1 MLLQRISLGLFIIPS
16 VTIILCLI
24 TTIYLNI
31 LDLCN
36 PFINGC
42 YSISR
47 VGRSY
52 PAVLL
57 FKPMMTITIILMI
70 TYFFEHYRIFKKFLL
85 NKIFLNL
92 ILLSGLVSSFALLVY
107 IIFLGIE
114 GSEIWRFMRRGGI
127 FIYIISLIIS
137 QFLII
142 LTYLKIK
149 KDYQVIISS
158 KIININFYY
167 NVLLITCGIIIILL
181 IDIFSL
187 TTPWYI
193 KNIIQWNYFLLM
205 NLFFLNT
212 YFVFKNKAKLQLFFD
227 IYKLTYLPLC

>member
-1 MLLQRISLGLFIIPS
+1 MLLKRLSLGLFIIPS
-16 VTIILCLI
+16 VTIILCL
-24 TTIYLNI
+24 TTTVYLNI

-57 FKPMMTITIILMI
+57 FKPMMIITIILMI
-70 TYFFEHYRIFKKFLL
+70 AYFFEYCRIFKKFLL

-92 ILLSGLVSSFALLVY
+92 ILLSGLVSSFSLLIY
-107 IIFLGIE
+107 IIFLGVE
-114 GSEIWRFMRRGGI
+114 GSEIWRFMRKGGI

-142 LTYLKIK
+142 LIYLKIK
-149 KDYQVIISS
+149 NNYRVIVSS
-158 KIININFYY
+158 KIIDINFCYIL
-167 NVLLITCGIIIILL
+167 LLIICGIIIILFV
-181 IDIFSL
+181 DIFS
-187 TTPWYI
+187 TSTSWYV
-193 KNIIQWNYFLLM
+193 KNIIQWNYFLFM

-212 YFVFKNKAKLQLFFD
+212 YFIWKKVNN
-227 IYKLTYLPLC
+227 Y

>member
-1 MLLQRISLGLFIIPS
+1 MLLKRLNLGLFIIPS

-31 LDLCN
+31 LDFCN

-57 FKPMMTITIILMI
+57 FKPMMIITIILMI
-70 TYFFEHYRIFKKFLL
+70 AYFFEHYRIFKKFLL

-92 ILLSGLVSSFALLVY
+92 ILLSGLVSSFSLLVY
-107 IIFLGIE
+107 MIFLGVE

-137 QFLII
+137 QFLIA
-142 LTYLKIK
+142 LTYLEIK
-149 KDYQVIISS
+149 NDYQVIISS
-158 KIININFYY
+158 KIIDINFCY
-167 NVLLITCGIIIILL
+167 NVLLIISGIIIIL
-181 IDIFSL
+181 ITDIFNL
-187 TTPWYI
+187 TTSWYV

-212 YFVFKNKAKLQLFFD
+212 YFIWKKLD
-227 IYKLTYLPLC
+227 K

>member
-16 VTIILCLI
+16 VTIFLCLGMA
-24 TTIYLNI
+24 TYLNI
-31 LDLCN
+31 LEICN
-36 PFINGC
+36 PFISGC
-42 YSISR
+42 YSVSR

-52 PAVLL
+52 PAILI
-57 FKPMMTITIILMI
+57 FKPMMVITIVLMI
-70 TYFFEHYRIFKKFLL
+70 IYFFEHYRIFKKFLI
-85 NKIFLNL
+85 NKIYLNL
-92 ILLSGLVSSFALLVY
+92 ILLSGLISSFALFIY

-137 QFLII
+137 QFLIV
-142 LTYLKIK
+142 LSYLKIK
-149 KDYQVIISS
+149 NDYKVIISS
-158 KIININFYY
+158 KIININFYFIF
-167 NVLLITCGIIIILL
+167 LLIIFGIILILL

-187 TTPWYI
+187 TSPWYI

-212 YFVFKNKAKLQLFFD
+212 YFVWKKLD
-227 IYKLTYLPLC
+227 K

>member
-16 VTIILCLI
+16 VTIFLCLGMA
-24 TTIYLNI
+24 TYLNI
-31 LDLCN
+31 LEICN
-36 PFINGC
+36 PFISGC
-42 YSISR
+42 YSVSR

-52 PAVLL
+52 PAVLI
-57 FKPMMTITIILMI
+57 FKPMMVITIVLMI
-70 TYFFEHYRIFKKFLL
+70 VYFFEHYRIFKKFLI
-85 NKIFLNL
+85 NKIYLNL
-92 ILLSGLVSSFALLVY
+92 ILLSGLISSFALFIY

-137 QFLII
+137 QFLIV

-149 KDYQVIISS
+149 NDYKVIISS
-158 KIININFYY
+158 KIININFYFIF
-167 NVLLITCGIIIILL
+167 LLIICGIILILL

-187 TTPWYI
+187 TTSWYI

-212 YFVFKNKAKLQLFFD
+212 YFVWKKLD
-227 IYKLTYLPLC
+227 K

>member
-1 MLLQRISLGLFIIPS
+1 MLLQRISLGLFVIPS
-16 VTIILCLI
+16 VTIFLCLGI
-24 TTIYLNI
+24 ATYLNI
-31 LDLCN
+31 LEICN
-36 PFINGC
+36 PFISGC
-42 YSISR
+42 YSVSR

-52 PAVLL
+52 PAVLI
-57 FKPMMTITIILMI
+57 FKPMMVITIVLMI
-70 TYFFEHYRIFKKFLL
+70 VYFLEHYRIFKKFLI
-85 NKIFLNL
+85 NKIYLNL
-92 ILLSGLVSSFALLVY
+92 ILLSGLISSFALFVY

-137 QFLII
+137 QFLIV
-142 LTYLKIK
+142 LSYLKIK
-149 KDYQVIISS
+149 NDYKVIISS
-158 KIININFYY
+158 KIININFYFIF
-167 NVLLITCGIIIILL
+167 LLIIFGIILILL

-212 YFVFKNKAKLQLFFD
+212 FFVWKKLD
-227 IYKLTYLPLC
+227 K

>member
-16 VTIILCLI
+16 VTIFLCLGMA
-24 TTIYLNI
+24 TYLNI
-31 LDLCN
+31 LEICN
-36 PFINGC
+36 PFISGC
-42 YSISR
+42 YSVSR

-52 PAVLL
+52 PAILI
-57 FKPMMTITIILMI
+57 FKPMMVITIVLMI
-70 TYFFEHYRIFKKFLL
+70 VYFFEHYRIFKKFLI
-85 NKIFLNL
+85 NKIYLNL
-92 ILLSGLVSSFALLVY
+92 ILLSGLISSFALFIY

-137 QFLII
+137 QFLIV

-149 KDYQVIISS
+149 NDYKVIISS
-158 KIININFYY
+158 KIININFYFIF
-167 NVLLITCGIIIILL
+167 LLIIFGIILILL

-212 YFVFKNKAKLQLFFD
+212 YFIWKKLD
-227 IYKLTYLPLC
+227 K

>member
-16 VTIILCLI
+16 VTIFLCLGMA
-24 TTIYLNI
+24 TYLNI
-31 LDLCN
+31 LEICN
-36 PFINGC
+36 PFISGC
-42 YSISR
+42 YSVSR

-52 PAVLL
+52 PAILI
-57 FKPMMTITIILMI
+57 FKPMMVITIVLMI
-70 TYFFEHYRIFKKFLL
+70 IYFFEHYRIFKKFLI
-85 NKIFLNL
+85 NKIYLNL
-92 ILLSGLVSSFALLVY
+92 ILLSGLISSFALFIY

-137 QFLII
+137 QFLIV
-142 LTYLKIK
+142 LSYLKIK
-149 KDYQVIISS
+149 NDYKVIISS
-158 KIININFYY
+158 KIININFYFIF
-167 NVLLITCGIIIILL
+167 LLIIFGIILVLL

-212 YFVFKNKAKLQLFFD
+212 YFIWKKLD
-227 IYKLTYLPLC
+227 K

>member
-16 VTIILCLI
+16 VTIFLCLGMA
-24 TTIYLNI
+24 TYLNI
-31 LDLCN
+31 LEICN
-36 PFINGC
+36 PFISGC
-42 YSISR
+42 YSVSR

-52 PAVLL
+52 PAVLI
-57 FKPMMTITIILMI
+57 FKPMMVITIILMI
-70 TYFFEHYRIFKKFLL
+70 VYFFEHYRIFKKFLI
-85 NKIFLNL
+85 NKIYLNL
-92 ILLSGLVSSFALLVY
+92 ILLSGLISSFALFIY

-137 QFLII
+137 EFLIV
-142 LTYLKIK
+142 LSYLKIK
-149 KDYQVIISS
+149 NDYKVIISS
-158 KIININFYY
+158 KIININFYFIF
-167 NVLLITCGIIIILL
+167 LLIIFGIILILL

-212 YFVFKNKAKLQLFFD
+212 YFVWKKLD
-227 IYKLTYLPLC
+227 K

>member
-16 VTIILCLI
+16 VTIFLCLGMA
-24 TTIYLNI
+24 TYLNI
-31 LDLCN
+31 LEICN
-36 PFINGC
+36 PFISGC
-42 YSISR
+42 YSVSR

-52 PAVLL
+52 PAVLI
-57 FKPMMTITIILMI
+57 FKPMMVITIVLMI
-70 TYFFEHYRIFKKFLL
+70 VYFFEHYRIFKKFLI
-85 NKIFLNL
+85 NKIYLNL
-92 ILLSGLVSSFALLVY
+92 ILLSGLISSFALFIY

-137 QFLII
+137 QFLIV
-142 LTYLKIK
+142 LSYLKIK
-149 KDYQVIISS
+149 NDYKVIISS
-158 KIININFYY
+158 KIININFYFIF
-167 NVLLITCGIIIILL
+167 LLIICGIILILL

-187 TTPWYI
+187 TTSWYI

-212 YFVFKNKAKLQLFFD
+212 YFVWKKLD
-227 IYKLTYLPLC
+227 K

>member
-1 MLLQRISLGLFIIPS
+1 MLLKRLSLGLFIIPS

-57 FKPMMTITIILMI
+57 FKPMMIITIILMI
-70 TYFFEHYRIFKKFLL
+70 AYFFEHYRIFKKFLL

-92 ILLSGLVSSFALLVY
+92 ILLSGLVSSFSLLVY
-107 IIFLGIE
+107 IIFLGVE

-149 KDYQVIISS
+149 NGYQIIISS

-167 NVLLITCGIIIILL
+167 NVLLITFGIIIIPL

-187 TTPWYI
+187 TTSWYV
-193 KNIIQWNYFLLM
+193 KNIVQWNYFLLM
-205 NLFFLNT
+205 NLFFFNT
-212 YFVFKNKAKLQLFFD
+212 YFIWKKLD
-227 IYKLTYLPLC
+227 K

>member
-16 VTIILCLI
+16 VTIFLCLGMA
-24 TTIYLNI
+24 TYLNI
-31 LDLCN
+31 LEICN
-36 PFINGC
+36 PFISGC
-42 YSISR
+42 YSVSR

-52 PAVLL
+52 PAILI
-57 FKPMMTITIILMI
+57 FKPMMVITIVLMI
-70 TYFFEHYRIFKKFLL
+70 VYFFEHYRIFKKFLI
-85 NKIFLNL
+85 NKIYLNL
-92 ILLSGLVSSFALLVY
+92 ILLSGLISSFALFIY

-114 GSEIWRFMRRGGI
+114 GSEIWRFMRKGGI

-137 QFLII
+137 QFLIV
-142 LTYLKIK
+142 LSYLKIK
-149 KDYQVIISS
+149 NDYKVIISS
-158 KIININFYY
+158 KIININFYFIF
-167 NVLLITCGIIIILL
+167 LLIIFGIILILL

-212 YFVFKNKAKLQLFFD
+212 YFVWKKLD
-227 IYKLTYLPLC
+227 K

>member
-16 VTIILCLI
+16 VTIFLCLGMA
-24 TTIYLNI
+24 TYLNI
-31 LDLCN
+31 LEICN
-36 PFINGC
+36 PFISGC
-42 YSISR
+42 YSVSR

-52 PAVLL
+52 PAILI
-57 FKPMMTITIILMI
+57 FKPMMVITIVLMI
-70 TYFFEHYRIFKKFLL
+70 VYFFEHYRIFKKFLI
-85 NKIFLNL
+85 NKIYLNL
-92 ILLSGLVSSFALLVY
+92 ILLSGLISSFALFIY

-137 QFLII
+137 QFLIV

-149 KDYQVIISS
+149 NDYKVIISS
-158 KIININFYY
+158 KIIDINFYFIF
-167 NVLLITCGIIIILL
+167 LLIICGIILILL

-187 TTPWYI
+187 TTSWNI

-212 YFVFKNKAKLQLFFD
+212 YFVWKKLD
-227 IYKLTYLPLC
+227 K

>member
-16 VTIILCLI
+16 ATIFLCLGMA
-24 TTIYLNI
+24 IYLNI
-31 LDLCN
+31 LEICN
-36 PFINGC
+36 PFISGC
-42 YSISR
+42 YSVSR

-52 PAVLL
+52 PAVLI
-57 FKPMMTITIILMI
+57 FKPMMVITIVLMI
-70 TYFFEHYRIFKKFLL
+70 IYFFEHYRIFKKFLI
-85 NKIFLNL
+85 NKIYLNL
-92 ILLSGLVSSFALLVY
+92 ILLSGLISSFALFIY

-137 QFLII
+137 QFLIV

-149 KDYQVIISS
+149 NDYKVIISS
-158 KIININFYY
+158 KIININFYFIF
-167 NVLLITCGIIIILL
+167 LLIIFGIILVLL

-212 YFVFKNKAKLQLFFD
+212 YFVWKKLD
-227 IYKLTYLPLC
+227 K

>member
-16 VTIILCLI
+16 VTIFLCLGMA
-24 TTIYLNI
+24 TYLNI
-31 LDLCN
+31 LEICN
-36 PFINGC
+36 PFISGC
-42 YSISR
+42 YSVSR

-52 PAVLL
+52 PAILI
-57 FKPMMTITIILMI
+57 FKPMMVITIVLMI
-70 TYFFEHYRIFKKFLL
+70 VYFFEHYRIFKKFLI
-85 NKIFLNL
+85 NKIYLNL
-92 ILLSGLVSSFALLVY
+92 ILLSGLISSFALFIY

-137 QFLII
+137 EFLIV
-142 LTYLKIK
+142 LSYLKIK
-149 KDYQVIISS
+149 NDYKVIISS
-158 KIININFYY
+158 KIININFYFIF
-167 NVLLITCGIIIILL
+167 LLIIFGIILILL

-212 YFVFKNKAKLQLFFD
+212 YFVWKKLD
-227 IYKLTYLPLC
+227 K

>member
-16 VTIILCLI
+16 VTIFLCLGMA
-24 TTIYLNI
+24 TYLNI
-31 LDLCN
+31 LEICN
-36 PFINGC
+36 PFISGC
-42 YSISR
+42 YSVSR

-52 PAVLL
+52 PAILI
-57 FKPMMTITIILMI
+57 FKPMMVITIVLMI
-70 TYFFEHYRIFKKFLL
+70 IYFFEHYRIFKKFLI
-85 NKIFLNL
+85 NKIYLNL
-92 ILLSGLVSSFALLVY
+92 ILLSGLISSFALFIY

-137 QFLII
+137 QFLIV
-142 LTYLKIK
+142 LSYLKIK
-149 KDYQVIISS
+149 NDYKVIISS
-158 KIININFYY
+158 KIININFYFIF
-167 NVLLITCGIIIILL
+167 LLIIFGIILVLL

-212 YFVFKNKAKLQLFFD
+212 YFVWKKLD
-227 IYKLTYLPLC
+227 K

>member
-16 VTIILCLI
+16 VTIFLCLGMA
-24 TTIYLNI
+24 TYLNI
-31 LDLCN
+31 LEICN
-36 PFINGC
+36 PFISGC
-42 YSISR
+42 YSVSR

-52 PAVLL
+52 PAILI
-57 FKPMMTITIILMI
+57 FKPMMVITIVLMI
-70 TYFFEHYRIFKKFLL
+70 VYFFEHYRIFKKFLI
-85 NKIFLNL
+85 NKIYLNL
-92 ILLSGLVSSFALLVY
+92 ILLSGLISSFALFIY

-137 QFLII
+137 QFLIV
-142 LTYLKIK
+142 LSYLKIK
-149 KDYQVIISS
+149 NDYKVIISS
-158 KIININFYY
+158 KIININFYFIF
-167 NVLLITCGIIIILL
+167 LLIIFGIILILL

-187 TTPWYI
+187 TAPWYI

-212 YFVFKNKAKLQLFFD
+212 YFVWKKLD
-227 IYKLTYLPLC
+227 K

>member
-1 MLLQRISLGLFIIPS
+1 MLLQRISLGLFVIPS
-16 VTIILCLI
+16 VTIFLCLGI
-24 TTIYLNI
+24 ATYLNI
-31 LDLCN
+31 LEICN
-36 PFINGC
+36 PFISGC
-42 YSISR
+42 YSVSR

-52 PAVLL
+52 PAVLI
-57 FKPMMTITIILMI
+57 FKPMMVITIVLMI
-70 TYFFEHYRIFKKFLL
+70 VYFFEHYRIFKKFLI
-85 NKIFLNL
+85 NKIYLNL
-92 ILLSGLVSSFALLVY
+92 ILLSGLISSFALFVY

-137 QFLII
+137 QFLIV
-142 LTYLKIK
+142 LSYLKIK
-149 KDYQVIISS
+149 NDYKVIISS
-158 KIININFYY
+158 KIININFYFIF
-167 NVLLITCGIIIILL
+167 LLIILGIILVLL

-212 YFVFKNKAKLQLFFD
+212 YFVWKKLD
-227 IYKLTYLPLC
+227 K

>member
-16 VTIILCLI
+16 VTIFLCLGMA
-24 TTIYLNI
+24 TYLNI
-31 LDLCN
+31 LEICN
-36 PFINGC
+36 PFISGC
-42 YSISR
+42 YSVSR

-52 PAVLL
+52 PAILI
-57 FKPMMTITIILMI
+57 FKPMMVITIVLMI
-70 TYFFEHYRIFKKFLL
+70 VYFFEHYRIFKKFLI
-85 NKIFLNL
+85 NKIYLNL
-92 ILLSGLVSSFALLVY
+92 ILLSGLISSFALFIY

-137 QFLII
+137 EFLIV
-142 LTYLKIK
+142 LSYLKIK
-149 KDYQVIISS
+149 NDYKVIISS
-158 KIININFYY
+158 KIININFYFIF
-167 NVLLITCGIIIILL
+167 LLIICGIILILL

-187 TTPWYI
+187 TAPWYI

-212 YFVFKNKAKLQLFFD
+212 YFVWKKLD
-227 IYKLTYLPLC
+227 K

>member
-16 VTIILCLI
+16 VTIFLCLGMA
-24 TTIYLNI
+24 TYLNI
-31 LDLCN
+31 LEICN
-36 PFINGC
+36 PFISGC
-42 YSISR
+42 YSVSR

-52 PAVLL
+52 PAILI
-57 FKPMMTITIILMI
+57 FKPMMVITIVLMI
-70 TYFFEHYRIFKKFLL
+70 VYFFEHYRIFKKFLI
-85 NKIFLNL
+85 NKIYLNL
-92 ILLSGLVSSFALLVY
+92 ILLSGLISSFALFIY

-137 QFLII
+137 QFLIV
-142 LTYLKIK
+142 LSYLKIK
-149 KDYQVIISS
+149 NDYKVIISS
-158 KIININFYY
+158 KIININFYFIF
-167 NVLLITCGIIIILL
+167 LLIIFGIILILL

-212 YFVFKNKAKLQLFFD
+212 YFVWKKLD
-227 IYKLTYLPLC
+227 K

>member
-16 VTIILCLI
+16 VTIFLCLGMA
-24 TTIYLNI
+24 TYLNI
-31 LDLCN
+31 LEICN
-36 PFINGC
+36 PFISGC
-42 YSISR
+42 YSVSR

-52 PAVLL
+52 PAILI
-57 FKPMMTITIILMI
+57 FKPMMVITIVLMI
-70 TYFFEHYRIFKKFLL
+70 VYFFEHYRIFKKFLI
-85 NKIFLNL
+85 NKIYLNL
-92 ILLSGLVSSFALLVY
+92 ILLSGLISSFALFIY

-137 QFLII
+137 QFLIV

-149 KDYQVIISS
+149 NDYKVIISS
-158 KIININFYY
+158 KIININFYFIF
-167 NVLLITCGIIIILL
+167 LLIIFGIILVLL

-212 YFVFKNKAKLQLFFD
+212 YFVWKKLD
-227 IYKLTYLPLC
+227 K

>member
-16 VTIILCLI
+16 VTIFLCLGMA
-24 TTIYLNI
+24 TYLNI
-31 LDLCN
+31 LEICN
-36 PFINGC
+36 PFISGC
-42 YSISR
+42 YSVSR

-52 PAVLL
+52 PAILI
-57 FKPMMTITIILMI
+57 FKPMMVITIVLMI
-70 TYFFEHYRIFKKFLL
+70 VYFFEHYRIFKKFLI
-85 NKIFLNL
+85 NKIYLNL
-92 ILLSGLVSSFALLVY
+92 ILLSGLISSFALFIY

-137 QFLII
+137 QFLIV
-142 LTYLKIK
+142 LSYLKIK
-149 KDYQVIISS
+149 NDYKVIISS
-158 KIININFYY
+158 KIININFYFIF
-167 NVLLITCGIIIILL
+167 LLIICGIILILL

-212 YFVFKNKAKLQLFFD
+212 YFVWKKLD
-227 IYKLTYLPLC
+227 K

>member
-1 MLLQRISLGLFIIPS
+1 MLLKRLSLGLFIIPS

-57 FKPMMTITIILMI
+57 FKPMMIITIILMI
-70 TYFFEHYRIFKKFLL
+70 AYFFEHYRIFKKFLL
-85 NKIFLNL
+85 NKVYLNL
-92 ILLSGLVSSFALLVY
+92 ILLSGLVSSFSLLVY
-107 IIFLGIE
+107 VIFLGVE

-149 KDYQVIISS
+149 NDYQVIISS
-158 KIININFYY
+158 KIININFCY

-187 TTPWYI
+187 TTSWYV

-212 YFVFKNKAKLQLFFD
+212 YFIWKKLD
-227 IYKLTYLPLC
+227 K

>member
-1 MLLQRISLGLFIIPS
+1 MLLQRLSLGLFIIPCI
-16 VTIILCLI
+16 TIILCLI
-24 TTIYLNI
+24 TTIYLNV

-36 PFINGC
+36 PFVNGC

-52 PAVLL
+52 PVVLL
-57 FKPMMTITIILMI
+57 FKPMMIITVILMI
-70 TYFFEHYRIFKKFLL
+70 SFFFEHYRIFKKFLL
-85 NKIFLNL
+85 NKIFLNI
-92 ILLSGLVSSFALLVY
+92 ILLSGFVSSFSLLVY
-107 IIFLGIE
+107 IIFLGVE
-114 GSEIWRFMRRGGI
+114 GSELWRFMRRGGI

-149 KDYQVIISS
+149 NNYQVVISR
-158 KIININFYY
+158 KIIDINFYY
-167 NVLLITCGIIIILL
+167 ILLLIICGIIIISF

-187 TTPWYI
+187 TTSWYV

-205 NLFFLNT
+205 NLFFFNT
-212 YFVFKNKAKLQLFFD
+212 YFIWKKLD
-227 IYKLTYLPLC
+227 K

>member
-1 MLLQRISLGLFIIPS
+1 MLLQRISLGLFVIPS
-16 VTIILCLI
+16 VTIFLCLGI
-24 TTIYLNI
+24 ATYLNI
-31 LDLCN
+31 LEICN
-36 PFINGC
+36 PFISGC
-42 YSISR
+42 YSVSR

-52 PAVLL
+52 PAVLI
-57 FKPMMTITIILMI
+57 FKPMMVITIVLMI
-70 TYFFEHYRIFKKFLL
+70 IYFFEHYRIFKKFLI
-85 NKIFLNL
+85 NKIYLNL
-92 ILLSGLVSSFALLVY
+92 ILLSGLISSFALFVY

-137 QFLII
+137 QFLIV

-149 KDYQVIISS
+149 NNYEVIVSS
-158 KIININFYY
+158 KIININFYFIF
-167 NVLLITCGIIIILL
+167 LLIICGIILILL

-187 TTPWYI
+187 TTSWYI

-212 YFVFKNKAKLQLFFD
+212 YFVWKKLD
-227 IYKLTYLPLC
+227 K

>member
-16 VTIILCLI
+16 VTIFLCLGMA
-24 TTIYLNI
+24 IYLNI
-31 LDLCN
+31 LEICN
-36 PFINGC
+36 PFISGC
-42 YSISR
+42 YSVSR

-52 PAVLL
+52 PAVLI
-57 FKPMMTITIILMI
+57 FKPMIVITIMLMI
-70 TYFFEHYRIFKKFLL
+70 VYFFEHYRIFKKFLIT
-85 NKIFLNL
+85 KIYLNL
-92 ILLSGLVSSFALLVY
+92 ILLSGLISSFALFIY

-137 QFLII
+137 QFLIV
-142 LTYLKIK
+142 LSYLKIK
-149 KDYQVIISS
+149 NDYKVIISS
-158 KIININFYY
+158 KIININFYFIF
-167 NVLLITCGIIIILL
+167 LLIIFGIILILL

-212 YFVFKNKAKLQLFFD
+212 YFVWKKLD
-227 IYKLTYLPLC
+227 K

>member
-1 MLLQRISLGLFIIPS
+1 MLLKRLSLGLFIIPS

-57 FKPMMTITIILMI
+57 FKPMMIITIILMI
-70 TYFFEHYRIFKKFLL
+70 AYFFEHYRIFKKFLL

-92 ILLSGLVSSFALLVY
+92 ILLSGLVSSFSLLVY
-107 IIFLGIE
+107 IIFLGVE

-167 NVLLITCGIIIILL
+167 NVLLIT
-181 IDIFSL
+181 
-187 TTPWYI
+187 
-193 KNIIQWNYFLLM
+193 
-205 NLFFLNT
+205 
-212 YFVFKNKAKLQLFFD
+212 
-227 IYKLTYLPLC
+227 

>member
-1 MLLQRISLGLFIIPS
+1 M
-16 VTIILCLI
+16 
-24 TTIYLNI
+24 
-31 LDLCN
+31 
-36 PFINGC
+36 
-42 YSISR
+42 
-47 VGRSY
+47 
-52 PAVLL
+52 
-57 FKPMMTITIILMI
+57 ILMI
-70 TYFFEHYRIFKKFLL
+70 VYFFEHYRIFKKFLL
-85 NKIFLNL
+85 NKVYLNL
-92 ILLSGLVSSFALLVY
+92 ILLSGLVSSFSLLVY
-107 IIFLGIE
+107 VIFLGVE

-187 TTPWYI
+187 TTSWYV

-212 YFVFKNKAKLQLFFD
+212 YFIWKKLD
-227 IYKLTYLPLC
+227 K

>member
-1 MLLQRISLGLFIIPS
+1 
-16 VTIILCLI
+16 
-24 TTIYLNI
+24 
-31 LDLCN
+31 
-36 PFINGC
+36 
-42 YSISR
+42 
-47 VGRSY
+47 
-52 PAVLL
+52 
-57 FKPMMTITIILMI
+57 
-70 TYFFEHYRIFKKFLL
+70 
-85 NKIFLNL
+85 
-92 ILLSGLVSSFALLVY
+92 
-107 IIFLGIE
+107 
-114 GSEIWRFMRRGGI
+114 
-127 FIYIISLIIS
+127 

-187 TTPWYI
+187 TTSWYV

-212 YFVFKNKAKLQLFFD
+212 YFIWKKLD
-227 IYKLTYLPLC
+227 K

>member
-1 MLLQRISLGLFIIPS
+1 MLLKRLSLGLFIIPS

-31 LDLCN
+31 LDFCN
-36 PFINGC
+36 PFIIGC

-57 FKPMMTITIILMI
+57 FKPMMIITIVLMI
-70 TYFFEHYRIFKKFLL
+70 AYFFEHYRIFKKFLL

-92 ILLSGLVSSFALLVY
+92 ILLSGLVSSFSLLVY
-107 IIFLGIE
+107 IIFLGVE

-149 KDYQVIISS
+149 NDYQVIISS

-181 IDIFSL
+181 IDVFSL
-187 TTPWYI
+187 TTSWYV

-212 YFVFKNKAKLQLFFD
+212 YFIWKKLD
-227 IYKLTYLPLC
+227 K

>member
-16 VTIILCLI
+16 VTIFICLGI
-24 TTIYLNI
+24 AIYLNI
-31 LDLCN
+31 LEICN
-36 PFINGC
+36 PFISGC
-42 YSISR
+42 YSVSR

-52 PAVLL
+52 PAVLI
-57 FKPMMTITIILMI
+57 FKPMMVITIVLMI
-70 TYFFEHYRIFKKFLL
+70 VYFFEHYRIFKKFLV
-85 NKIFLNL
+85 NKIYLNL
-92 ILLSGLVSSFALLVY
+92 TLLSGLISSFALFFY

-137 QFLII
+137 QFLIV

-149 KDYQVIISS
+149 NDYKVIISS
-158 KIININFYY
+158 KIININFYF
-167 NVLLITCGIIIILL
+167 IILL
-181 IDIFSL
+181 IICGIILILLIEIFSL
-187 TTPWYI
+187 NTSWYI

-212 YFVFKNKAKLQLFFD
+212 YFVWKKLD
-227 IYKLTYLPLC
+227 K

>member
-1 MLLQRISLGLFIIPS
+1 MLLKRLSLGLFIIPS

-57 FKPMMTITIILMI
+57 FKPMMIINIILMI
-70 TYFFEHYRIFKKFLL
+70 AYFFEHYRIFKKFLL

-92 ILLSGLVSSFALLVY
+92 ILLSGLVSSFSLLVY
-107 IIFLGIE
+107 IIFLGVE

-149 KDYQVIISS
+149 NGYQIIISS

-167 NVLLITCGIIIILL
+167 NVLLITFGIIIIPL

-187 TTPWYI
+187 TTSWYV
-193 KNIIQWNYFLLM
+193 KNIVQWNYFLLM
-205 NLFFLNT
+205 NLFFFNT
-212 YFVFKNKAKLQLFFD
+212 YFIWKKLD
-227 IYKLTYLPLC
+227 K